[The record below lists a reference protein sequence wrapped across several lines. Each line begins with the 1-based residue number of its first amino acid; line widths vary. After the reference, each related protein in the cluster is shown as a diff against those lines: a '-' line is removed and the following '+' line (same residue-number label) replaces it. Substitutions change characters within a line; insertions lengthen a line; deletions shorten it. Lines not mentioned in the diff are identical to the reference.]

1 RKEVLK
7 NAPDEQ
13 DGMFKVPTIMEQ

>member
-1 RKEVLK
+1 EVLK